1 MHAITEEKAKEEDDN
16 VVTVTVSEPQKVNEG
31 LNAYVQYKVST
42 ETNLAVFRRRKF
54 SVVRRFSDFLGLHEK
69 LQEKH
74 VHVGRFVP
82 PAPEKSVAG
91 MAKVKMSKGDT
102 TAQDGASGEFVERR
116 RAALERFLARTA
128 QHPVLRMDPDLRE
141 FLEMDETLPKASNT
155 SAFSGAGVMRLF
167 GKVGEQSGRHHC
179 YKGNLPLSGLTW
191 DVTDDLPK
199 AGGEGPS
206 TSGQSGAG
214 GGRRTRRERL
224 PLQVCSSSFAR
235 GNRNWTEATS
245 DSRRE
250 ANAAADSVKHAAGGV
265 VQQSGR
271 KRKASSDEG
280 DKKRRDGG
288 QAARAIDEPLQD
300 RAAAAEVSQRQD
312 KGPDAGQHGRRSH
325 EQAEVESAQLASVS
339 GQKVVASDEDA
350 KGTGQETPDEHV
362 QAADEKKEALKPDA
376 RHEPEEAA
384 DTLEHAA
391 GDVLQ
396 QPAGEKGSDEKRRE
410 EVDESGQE
418 RATGASASATGV
430 DQAQHAMEACR
441 RTLVAVR
448 DEAGTA
454 LSDAGP
460 SQAAPVRAFAARVGV
475 LFVSLADISSLA
487 LASSIEA
494 SDVQEGLLELAAKL
508 EKGGASS
515 TGGGGSVEDREQEP
529 HGSK

>member
-1 MHAITEEKAKEEDDN
+1 MASKRSPSGSPRASQSPSKKAPETHPEFYLIVGIQRGTAFPVFEELEELLRDSTAVTARKFLTAVTAWPYFKSCVEKESSIISSRDAASRIYGLPEWPWPNARKGEVDDIIAIKGTSGQREVCLN
-16 VVTVTVSEPQKVNEG
+16 VV
-31 LNAYVQYKVST
+31 
-42 ETNLAVFRRRKF
+42 R
-54 SVVRRFSDFLGLHEK
+54 
-69 LQEKH
+69 
-74 VHVGRFVP
+74 
-82 PAPEKSVAG
+82 
-91 MAKVKMSKGDT
+91 
-102 TAQDGASGEFVERR
+102 
-116 RAALERFLARTA
+116 
-128 QHPVLRMDPDLRE
+128 
-141 FLEMDETLPKASNT
+141 
-155 SAFSGAGVMRLF
+155 
-167 GKVGEQSGRHHC
+167 
-179 YKGNLPLSGLTW
+179 NLPLSGLTW

-214 GGRRTRRERL
+214 GGAPHASGATTSAGVLFKFRPWQPKLDGSDVSKKDAKQPHRMAPDEPVLAAPAKPEERR
-224 PLQVCSSSFAR
+224 
-235 GNRNWTEATS
+235 S